1 MLYKFT
7 IFIFIIFY
15 LCLSWLKT
23 HPKTCL
29 ACRKKW
35 FLFIKMIDITIIL
48 IMYILYIYIKY
59 YHMIHIILIIH
70 YSNVGLYLRCMTI
83 TVYIVFTVM
92 RQRDLLKDI
101 NNWLVVFTITI
112 FIYIRLDMDYIRCF
126 SNRVNRPRVYISVCM
141 HSTCVLDAR
150 GSFLYMGLPK
160 FIYSAWWKT

>member
-23 HPKTCL
+23 HPKPCL
-29 ACRKKW
+29 AYRKKW

-112 FIYIRLDMDYIRCF
+112 FIYIRLDMDYIRCL
-126 SNRVNRPRVYISVCM
+126 SNRVNIPRVNISVCI
-141 HSTCVLDAR
+141 SWSSILLALNLRTRC
-150 GSFLYMGLPK
+150 
-160 FIYSAWWKT
+160 